1 MRTSPQDRGMSA
13 FWLLPYMKKPIPT
26 VLNRKPH
33 TSSVMSI
40 LLSKQLRNH

>member
-1 MRTSPQDRGMSA
+1 MRTSPQLNGMSD
-13 FWLLPYMKKPIPT
+13 FWLLPYMKKPSPIE
-26 VLNRKPH
+26 LNRKPH